1 MTEIKFPTEP
11 KEPLTVDPKLAIF
24 FSKPKVGKTKA
35 LSMLKNNLILD
46 LEEGSDHVGG
56 MVVKA
61 NSFKELV
68 NVKAEMVRQ
77 GIVYDYLTIDTTTAL
92 EDYAC
97 ELAKTLYQE
106 TAMGATW
113 GLPDIKTGKIKK
125 GQTHILQLP
134 NGGGYLYLRDAFQMI
149 VNGFKPFA
157 KKCLILSG
165 HVNDKLINK
174 DGEEVSEMQLDLAG
188 KLARIMYSKADA
200 VGLMHR
206 KGNKVFINFD
216 GGGEAIVEARAEHL
230 AGKEILLTEKLEDG
244 TFVSHWDK
252 IFLELDK

>member
-1 MTEIKFPTEP
+1 MEFFKVYIVKDDLVTIWERDCVKLTEEYAFVRALLSAGTCYNWRIC
-11 KEPLTVDPKLAIF
+11 
-24 FSKPKVGKTKA
+24 
-35 LSMLKNNLILD
+35 LSMVSDRYFRTLKEARIT
-46 LEEGSDHVGG
+46 SY
-56 MVVKA
+56 
-61 NSFKELV
+61 
-68 NVKAEMVRQ
+68 NVCYTK
-77 GIVYDYLTIDTTTAL
+77 L
-92 EDYAC
+92 
-97 ELAKTLYQE
+97 
-106 TAMGATW
+106 
-113 GLPDIKTGKIKK
+113 
-125 GQTHILQLP
+125 
-134 NGGGYLYLRDAFQMI
+134 LRFQMI

-230 AGKEILLTEKLEDG
+230 AGKEILLTEKLEDRNN
-244 TFVSHWDK
+244 FV
-252 IFLELDK
+252 